1 METKLKHRIFGMI
14 IGSLLTFATL
24 DMIRQKFPEELGLAV
39 LIGSLVADVVAI
51 VVGILIVLGLIVI
64 GINYLRKRFK
74 K

>member
-1 METKLKHRIFGMI
+1 MI
-14 IGSLLTFATL
+14 IGSLLTFVTL
-24 DMIRQKFPEELGLAV
+24 DLIRQQFPEALGLAV

-51 VVGILIVLGLIVI
+51 VIGILIVLGMIVI